1 MTDYSVGNHVPSSK
15 ELYNPVLKAIHS
27 LGGSASNAEIVDR
40 VIDNM
45 HLPDSVVEIPHKS
58 GRMSRLEYRIGWA
71 KTYLKKYG
79 LLDNSTRGVWSLT
92 ALGHRTEGIDP
103 DEVVKQVLARDRAER
118 QRRAEEADLPES
130 EDISTGD
137 SSEDIASWREEL
149 LDILLNMQPGA
160 FERLCQRILR
170 ESDFIEVNV
179 TGKSGDGG
187 IDGNGIIRLGGLIS
201 FPVLFQCKRYSGS
214 VSANAVRDF
223 RGAMIGRADK
233 GLIITTGTFTRDAHK
248 EATRDG
254 APPIDLI
261 DGKLL
266 IDKLKELR
274 LGVRVKTVEVV
285 EVNNEWEGFVA

>member
-1 MTDYSVGNHVPSSK
+1 MADYSKRDVPSHK
-15 ELYNPVLKAIHS
+15 ELHNPLLRAIHG

-40 VIDNM
+40 VIEDM
-45 HLPDSVVEIPHKS
+45 RLPDSVVEIPHKS
-58 GRMSRLEYRIGWA
+58 GRMSRLEYRIGWV

-92 ALGHRTEGIDP
+92 ALGHHTESIDP
-103 DEVVKQVLARDRAER
+103 DEVVKQVVKRDRAER
-118 QRRAEEADLPES
+118 QRRAEEVDLPEG
-130 EDISTGD
+130 EDISAGD
-137 SSEDIASWREEL
+137 SSEDIATWREEL

-233 GLIITTGTFTRDAHK
+233 GLIITTGTFTRNAHK

-266 IDKLKELR
+266 IDKLKELK

-285 EVNNEWEGFVA
+285 EVDNEWEGFAA